1 MTAYFAI
8 PKSASK
14 VKRQRMMCGEIHP
27 AKKPDIDSVCKVVAD
42 ALNGVACRKVAV
54 FGELRTRNYEKDG
67 RKVYITEVMANDV
80 EFLTPRSQPAEVTET
95 QQPEYQPDE
104 HGFIQ
109 VDDESLPF

>member
-42 ALNGVACRKVAV
+42 ALNGVACRKVAYATV
-54 FGELRTRNYEKDG
+54 RHERRGQNYHMRG
-67 RKVYITEVMANDV
+67 SPAI
-80 EFLTPRSQPAEVTET
+80 RSAKRR
-95 QQPEYQPDE
+95 
-104 HGFIQ
+104 
-109 VDDESLPF
+109 